1 MLRALAMFLGFS
13 FALIGAV
20 LNVFFL
26 NYIPA
31 GLSVFDFLNFTFNRM
46 ETILMLIG
54 VILFLSALMTPSASR
69 KNKYDKGINKYEAE
83 KE

>member
-1 MLRALAMFLGFS
+1 MFAGFS
-13 FALIGAV
+13 LALFGVI

-31 GLSVFDFLNFTFNRM
+31 GLSVWDFLHFSSSRS

-54 VILFLSALMTPSASR
+54 VILFLSALITPSFSK
-69 KNKYDKGINKYEAE
+69 KNEHVQEHNKYEG
-83 KE
+83 